1 MPGRPRGRAVAAT
14 GYRGGVAGY
23 RELLRTHGVGRII
36 AAQLTARF
44 PNGMTSLAILLHVE
58 QQTGS
63 YGAAGLVLAAA
74 SIGQAVSGP
83 VTSRW
88 MGFWGIRRVLTL
100 TTAVCAAALLVLA
113 VLPLGIAGYMVFGL
127 LAGLSTPPVQSAV
140 RTIYPKLVNAGQL
153 TALFSLDAS
162 LQEIIW
168 ILAPVL
174 ITVVATQVGTVPAL
188 LLIVAILVAG
198 GAWFI
203 LSPEVGRVRIPRSR
217 RAFGKVLG
225 KPVVLLAT
233 VIGFLLIGA
242 CAAVEAAVVATF
254 GHSGLEAGLVLAVF
268 SVGSLAGGL
277 AFGHIP
283 IGPWAM
289 ARRLAVVA
297 VGLVAAVFFVDEIT
311 AATPWWV
318 GACLVVAGVGVA
330 PALAVMFAMTSASV
344 KFSETAE
351 AYGWIGTGQ
360 LIGAALGSAIAGFLI
375 DGIGPAG
382 AYGAAAGL
390 AIAGAAVSVACVRGF
405 PDLRGRDA
413 SPIPDTEPH
422 AVIT

>member
-1 MPGRPRGRAVAAT
+1 M
-14 GYRGGVAGY
+14 AGY
-23 RELLRTHGVGRII
+23 RELLRAPGVARII

-44 PNGMTSLAILLHVE
+44 PNGMMSLAILLHVE

-74 SIGQAVSGP
+74 SIGQAVAGP

-88 MGFWGIRRVLTL
+88 MGIWGMRRVLTL
-100 TTAVCAAALLVLA
+100 TTAVCAASVLLIA
-113 VLPLGIAGYMVFGL
+113 VLPLDVAGYML
-127 LAGLSTPPVQSAV
+127 LGAVAGLSTPPVQSAV
-140 RTIYPKLVNAGQL
+140 RTIYPKLVNSRQL

-168 ILAPVL
+168 ILAPVV
-174 ITVVATQVGTVPAL
+174 ITLVATQVGTMPGL
-188 LLIVAILVAG
+188 LLIVAILVGG
-198 GAWFI
+198 GAWFVF
-203 LSPEVGRVRIPRSR
+203 SPEVGRVRIPRSR
-217 RAFGKVLG
+217 RAFGRVLG

-254 GHSGLEAGLVLAVF
+254 GHGGFEAGLVLAVF

-277 AFGHIP
+277 AFGHVP
-283 IGPWAM
+283 IGRWAM
-289 ARRLAVVA
+289 ARRMTVVA
-297 VGLVAAVFFVDEIT
+297 VGLVAAVFFVDEIS
-311 AATPWWV
+311 ASTPWWV

-330 PALAVMFAMTSASV
+330 PALAVMFTMTSASV

-375 DGIGPAG
+375 DGVGPAG
-382 AYGAAAGL
+382 AYGAAAAF
-390 AIAGAAVSVACVRGF
+390 AIVGAVVATVFVRGF
-405 PDLRGRDA
+405 PDLRGRDV
-413 SPIPDTEPH
+413 SPIPDTEP
-422 AVIT
+422 VETIT

>member
-1 MPGRPRGRAVAAT
+1 M
-14 GYRGGVAGY
+14 AGY
-23 RELLRTHGVGRII
+23 RELLRTSGVARII

-74 SIGQAVSGP
+74 SIGQATSGP

-88 MGFWGIRRVLTL
+88 MGIWGIRRVLTL

-113 VLPLGIAGYMVFGL
+113 LVPMGVVGYMIFGL

-140 RTIYPKLVNAGQL
+140 RTIYPKLVNARQL

-168 ILAPVL
+168 ILAPVV
-174 ITVVATQVGTVPAL
+174 ITLVATQAGTVPAL
-188 LLIVAILVAG
+188 LLIVVILVGG

-203 LSPEVGRVRIPRSR
+203 FSPEVGRVRIPRSR

-225 KPVVLLAT
+225 KPMVLLGT

-254 GHSGLEAGLVLAVF
+254 GHGGIEAGLVLAVF
-268 SVGSLAGGL
+268 SIGSLAGGL

-283 IGPWAM
+283 MGPWAM
-289 ARRLAVVA
+289 ARRLVIVT
-297 VGLVAAVFFVDEIT
+297 VGLAAAVLFVGDISP
-311 AATPWWV
+311 ATPWWV
-318 GACLVVAGVGVA
+318 SLCLLIAGVGVA

-360 LIGAALGSAIAGFLI
+360 LIGAALGSAVAGFLI
-375 DGIGPAG
+375 DDVGVTG
-382 AYGAAAGL
+382 AYAAAAGFAL
-390 AIAGAAVSVACVRGF
+390 VGAIVAVVFVRGF
-405 PDLRGRDA
+405 LDLRGRDA
-413 SPIPDTEPH
+413 SPIPDTEP
-422 AVIT
+422 VQTIT

>member
-1 MPGRPRGRAVAAT
+1 M
-14 GYRGGVAGY
+14 AGY
-23 RELLRTHGVGRII
+23 RELLRTQGVARII

-58 QQTGS
+58 QMTGS
-63 YGAAGLVLAAA
+63 YASAGLVLAAA
-74 SIGQAVSGP
+74 SVGQATAGP

-88 MGFWGIRRVLTL
+88 MGRWGMRRVLTL
-100 TTAVCAAALLVLA
+100 TTAVCAAALLALA
-113 VLPLGIAGYMVFGL
+113 LIPLGVAGYMVFGL
-127 LAGLSTPPVQSAV
+127 IAGLSTPPVQSAV
-140 RTIYPKLVNAGQL
+140 RTIYPKLVNARQL

-168 ILAPVL
+168 ILAPVV
-174 ITVVATQVGTVPAL
+174 ITLVATQVGTVPAL
-188 LLIVAILVAG
+188 LMIVTILVAG

-254 GHSGLEAGLVLAVF
+254 GHGGLEAGLVLAVF

-277 AFGHIP
+277 AFGHVP
-283 IGPWAM
+283 MGPWAM
-289 ARRLAVVA
+289 ARRMSVVA
-297 VGLVAAVFFVDEIT
+297 VGLVASVFVVGDIG
-311 AATPWWV
+311 ASTPWWV
-318 GACLVVAGVGVA
+318 GACLVVAGIGIA

-360 LIGAALGSAIAGFLI
+360 LLSLI
-375 DGIGPAG
+375 HI
-382 AYGAAAGL
+382 
-390 AIAGAAVSVACVRGF
+390 
-405 PDLRGRDA
+405 
-413 SPIPDTEPH
+413 
-422 AVIT
+422 

>member
-1 MPGRPRGRAVAAT
+1 MLRT
-14 GYRGGVAGY
+14 QGVA
-23 RELLRTHGVGRII
+23 RII

-58 QQTGS
+58 HMTGS

-74 SIGQAVSGP
+74 SVGQATAGP

-88 MGFWGIRRVLTL
+88 MGRWGMRRVLTL
-100 TTAVCAAALLVLA
+100 TTAVCATALLTLA
-113 VLPLGIAGYMVFGL
+113 LVPLGIAGYMAFGL
-127 LAGLSTPPVQSAV
+127 IAGLSTPPVQSAV
-140 RTIYPKLVNAGQL
+140 RTIYPKMVNARQL

-168 ILAPVL
+168 ILAPVV

-188 LLIVAILVAG
+188 LLIVTILAAG

-254 GHSGLEAGLVLAVF
+254 GHGGLEAGLVLAVF

-283 IGPWAM
+283 MGPWAM
-289 ARRLAVVA
+289 ARRMTVVAGGLIAAAVV
-297 VGLVAAVFFVDEIT
+297 VGDMG
-311 AATPWWV
+311 ATSPWWV
-318 GACLVVAGVGVA
+318 GACLVLAGVGIA

-360 LIGAALGSAIAGFLI
+360 LIGAALGSAIAGFVI
-375 DGIGPAG
+375 DVNGPPG
-382 AYGAAAGL
+382 AYAAAAGF
-390 AIAGAAVSVACVRGF
+390 AIAGAVVAAVFVRGF
-405 PDLRGRDA
+405 PDLRGRDV
-413 SPIPDTEPH
+413 SPIPDTEP
-422 AVIT
+422 VPIIT